1 MVSRSCKKPVSPKPW
16 PCTIPQFTRQ
26 SPSVL
31 ALTSAGL
38 SADHSLSPWLSFDN
52 TITTPHGSPWVRLS
66 ATQQP
71 RLCLQNTESGIG
83 SPPSFSGPKY
93 LCSTHCPPGSSHDV
107 PWCAWNTAD
116 ACVRASALAASL
128 SKDAVFLHSPFM
140 GLGYKK
146 LSWGL

>member
-1 MVSRSCKKPVSPKPW
+1 MHY
-16 PCTIPQFTRQ
+16 
-26 SPSVL
+26 PSVCQEEPSAL
-31 ALTSAGL
+31 ALTLAGF
-38 SADHSLSPWLSFDN
+38 SADHSPSSWLSFDI
-52 TITTPHGSPWVRLS
+52 TITTPHGSPWVHLS

-83 SPPSFSGPKY
+83 FPHNFLGPKC

-107 PWCAWNTAD
+107 PWCAWNTTD

-128 SKDAVFLHSPFM
+128 SKDAVFLHSPSM